1 ATAAT
6 VMLYGGS
13 NFARIAAL
21 RSDGIR
27 FICHSN
33 HPLDYFLKR
42 GDMYPD
48 TEGVNQK
55 LSDGS
60 ISIGTPKS
68 S

>member
-1 ATAAT
+1 TAAT

-48 TEGVNQK
+48 TEGKKMRK
-55 LSDGS
+55 LLVEQL
-60 ISIGTPKS
+60 ISVL
-68 S
+68 